1 MYHVWRGRRRYGR
14 SCVVSGRRWREV
26 LISWLVMKPWCEYFH
41 PSCFRSPSRPRL
53 QLELPLDRRQ
63 VPHTMMHT
71 VDEKEQGELRQL
83 DPGKS
88 SVEVEDHK
96 SVRVVELHR
105 DDAAESVS
113 HSPELRQPG
122 TRTRT
127 RTRKSNADAN
137 ATLENQNP
145 LATVAHEQL
154 LADAA
159 EFARAHRLDAYAKTI
174 QKGALL
180 AQDPGAF
187 ETLPM
192 LDEEDR
198 RVLRREVTHKW
209 DHPWTLYYLVVMCSI
224 AAAVQGVRSLDG
236 MCCVRVLTM
245 CWVLSDV

>member
-71 VDEKEQGELRQL
+71 VDEKEQEVLRQL
-83 DPGKS
+83 DRKS
-88 SVEVEDHK
+88 SIEVEDH
-96 SVRVVELHR
+96 VELR
-105 DDAAESVS
+105 DTAEWVS
-113 HSPELRQPG
+113 HSPDLRQPG

-127 RTRKSNADAN
+127 RKSNANAN
-137 ATLENQNP
+137 VTLENP
-145 LATVAHEQL
+145 LAKVAHEQL

-159 EFARAHRLDAYAKTI
+159 EFARAHGLHAYAETI